1 MLIVVTEL
9 GIIASF
15 RAEQLENAY
24 SPIFVTELGMFTMV
38 RDKHS
43 QYLQPII
50 TQYFIDNKSEIW
62 LLFLIA
68 HSKR

>member
-1 MLIVVTEL
+1 MVTEVKEL
-9 GIIASF
+9 HSLKA
-15 RAEQLENAY
+15 L
-24 SPIFVTELGMFTMV
+24 SPIFVTLFGMVTEVREL
-38 RDKHS
+38 
-43 QYLQPII
+43 QALYLQPII

>member
-38 RDKHS
+38 RDK
-43 QYLQPII
+43 QI
-50 TQYFIDNKSEIW
+50 
-62 LLFLIA
+62 
-68 HSKR
+68 

>member
-1 MLIVVTEL
+1 MRNVILLTLYILI
-9 GIIASF
+9 G
-15 RAEQLENAY
+15 
-24 SPIFVTELGMFTMV
+24 
-38 RDKHS
+38 
-43 QYLQPII
+43 YLQPII

>member
-24 SPIFVTELGMFTMV
+24 SPIFVTELGMFTLV
-38 RDKHS
+38 IDKHLLKALCS
-43 QYLQPII
+43 IVITVFGIVMFVRVEQY
-50 TQYFIDNKSEIW
+50 
-62 LLFLIA
+62 
-68 HSKR
+68 